1 METLGT
7 IENVNII
14 KTDNGAVTYTT
25 HARIDDDGSD
35 NRFGDPCW
43 QAGTSLRHNGK
54 SLDAESVSY
63 IVVPPL
69 ILTAVPGV
77 VLGCQ
82 VHCINHANGMEC
94 DAVVGDVGP
103 HAKIGEMSCQCARDL
118 GMSGN
123 PNTGG
128 TDDPVIEYQIFPGQ
142 SATVKGET
150 FELQPYRKS

>member
-1 METLGT
+1 MNTLGT
-7 IENVNII
+7 IENCSIVEL
-14 KTDNGAVTYTT
+14 DNGAVTWTG

-35 NRFGDPCW
+35 NRFGDPDW
-43 QAGTSLRHNGK
+43 QQGTSLVHNGK
-54 SLDAESVSY
+54 PVDAESVAY

-69 ILTAVPGV
+69 ILMAVHGV

-82 VHCINHANGMEC
+82 AHCVNHANGMEC
-94 DAVVGDVGP
+94 DAVVADVGP

-128 TDDPVIEYQIFPGQ
+128 TDDNVIEYVIFPGQ
-142 SATVKGET
+142 PATVKGET
-150 FELQPYRKS
+150 FSLQPYRQS